1 MDSFVLPAGYQV
13 VDVRKAVGFGEAVAG
28 QKNAVLPD
36 TADGDHILHLAGT
49 VYRSF
54 SCLDMVLMVLIM
66 LGLLPFVKML
76 RLFGLPFD
84 GTPGLQPFNGIFQ
97 RRVVVIAVLKLKLL
111 RLQHFRAQPRPDELF
126 RRHAMVGDKAQHGK
140 GGRPQNAHPGQGFHP
155 KIGAQDKI
163 KAHGH
168 AAGENRK

>member
-1 MDSFVLPAGYQV
+1 MDFLILPAGHQI
-13 VDVRKAVGFGEAVAG
+13 VDVSEFYRFLENLFSH
-28 QKNAVLPD
+28 QKNTVRPD
-36 TADGDHILHLAGT
+36 TADGDHILHLSGGQYS
-49 VYRSF
+49 VPF

-111 RLQHFRAQPRPDELF
+111 RLQHFRA
-126 RRHAMVGDKAQHGK
+126 
-140 GGRPQNAHPGQGFHP
+140 
-155 KIGAQDKI
+155 
-163 KAHGH
+163 
-168 AAGENRK
+168 

>member
-1 MDSFVLPAGYQV
+1 
-13 VDVRKAVGFGEAVAG
+13 
-28 QKNAVLPD
+28 
-36 TADGDHILHLAGT
+36 
-49 VYRSF
+49 
-54 SCLDMVLMVLIM
+54 M

-155 KIGAQDKI
+155 EVGAQDKI

-168 AAGENRK
+168 AAGENRKDELPHTQTEKHGFGVVADFPVDFDFQNITSQSHRRFPGKQCCSWEYRQSPAAGRPR